1 MSSSLRNRVAAALTA
16 AAEDV
21 RTEAAATANHAERF
35 TWATGILSGF
45 NAPQAEADRAMWIIV
60 QNATIQASGEAS
72 TDNDVQFVVNGLVD
86 FLAGVDTST

>member
-21 RTEAAATANHAERF
+21 RTEAAATASHTERF

-45 NAPQAEADRAMWIIV
+45 NAPQVEADRAMWIIV

-72 TDNDVQFVVNGLVD
+72 TDNDIQFTVNGLVN
-86 FLAGVDTST
+86 FLAGVDTSE